1 MRTRLTLSLR
11 SFAAR
16 ATERRAER
24 DLFEQLSTLP
34 QNVRNEVLE
43 MLSRAS

>member
-24 DLFEQLSTLP
+24 QLFEQLADRP

-43 MLSRAS
+43 MLSQAS

>member
-24 DLFEQLSTLP
+24 ELFEQLATRP

-43 MLSRAS
+43 MISRAN